1 MPGPPHPDT
10 VHRPAA
16 AAATGPQPLGA
27 CEQQGDRQTR
37 PMRLSGFTSRA
48 LLSLPPAFVSCL
60 WLPSQCR
67 PGCNIDYLSSQIW
80 KLGTPHRR
88 RGQTAQKPPSGP
100 PRWKRHTHTPPPM
113 SCGKSL
119 PGPLHTGLALRQC
132 PALYGKQD
140 TDRNKDHKLLSPA
153 SRETERTQPA
163 VEPSRQVT
171 RAKRRTCQQQR
182 QQPGLRQSRRRW
194 GAARVAPDK
203 VAPRR

>member
-1 MPGPPHPDT
+1 MGRCGVGGGAGMPGPPHPDT

-27 CEQQGDRQTR
+27 CEQQGDWQTR

-100 PRWKRHTHTPPPM
+100 PRWKRHTHAP
-113 SCGKSL
+113 SHVLREKS
-119 PGPLHTGLALRQC
+119 TWA
-132 PALYGKQD
+132 
-140 TDRNKDHKLLSPA
+140 SPHRTRSPSVPSA
-153 SRETERTQPA
+153 VREA
-163 VEPSRQVT
+163 GH
-171 RAKRRTCQQQR
+171 RREQR
-182 QQPGLRQSRRRW
+182 R
-194 GAARVAPDK
+194 
-203 VAPRR
+203 